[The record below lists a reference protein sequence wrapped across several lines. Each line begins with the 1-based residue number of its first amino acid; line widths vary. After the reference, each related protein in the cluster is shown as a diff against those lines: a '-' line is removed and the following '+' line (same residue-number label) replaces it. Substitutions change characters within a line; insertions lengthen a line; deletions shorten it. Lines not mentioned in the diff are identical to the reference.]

1 MKLENKKIIVTGG
14 SSGIGKQTALQLIEK
29 GAKILITGRDE
40 SKLKSVADEIGAD
53 YLAFDMGDLDS
64 LEAYANTCLKKL
76 DGIDAIINNAGLGK
90 FNLLGDISAKEFI
103 DIFNTNVFG
112 LTLFTQ
118 AFLTTFKSQKSGN
131 IINIGSSAAVK
142 GFKYGSVYSAS
153 KFAVR
158 SLTQCWQAEL
168 REYNIRVSLVNPSE
182 VTTAFNSESREE
194 REEVANKLT
203 PKEIADVIVSSL
215 EMDNRGFVTE
225 TNVWAT
231 NPF

>member
-14 SSGIGKQTALQLIEK
+14 SSGIGKQTALLLMEK
-29 GAKILITGRDE
+29 GAKVLITGRDE
-40 SKLKSVADEIGAD
+40 SKLKTVAKEIDSD
-53 YLAFDMGDLDS
+53 YLAFDIGNLDS
-64 LEAYANTCLKKL
+64 IEENAGICLQKL
-76 DGIDAIINNAGLGK
+76 GGIDAIINNAGLGK
-90 FNLLGDISAKEFI
+90 FNLLGDITAQEFI

-118 AFLTTFKSQKSGN
+118 TLLPTFKSQKSGN

-203 PKEIADVIVSSL
+203 PKEIADVIVSNL